1 MSAAKNLSLGL
12 IAQAYDYLAFAF
24 QPGARLGFAQWVE
37 GFQHAKPFEQE
48 NARCVLRGA
57 YSLAIAQNL
66 IQLAS
71 EIPGD
76 VMPMIESAWQESK
89 TCPLDVLS

>member
-1 MSAAKNLSLGL
+1 MAVKNLSLGL

-24 QPGARLGFAQWVE
+24 QPGARLGFDQWVE

-48 NARCVLRGA
+48 NDRCVLRGA
-57 YSLAIAQNL
+57 YSMAIAQNL

-71 EIPGD
+71 EIPAD
-76 VMPMIESAWQESK
+76 ALEMIESAWQESK
-89 TCPLDVLS
+89 TRAIDVLS